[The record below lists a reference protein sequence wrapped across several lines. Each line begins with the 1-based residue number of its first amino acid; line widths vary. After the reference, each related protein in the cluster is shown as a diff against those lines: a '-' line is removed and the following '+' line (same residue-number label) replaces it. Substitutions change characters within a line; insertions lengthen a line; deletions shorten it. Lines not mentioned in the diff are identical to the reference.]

1 MEPLIIFCK
10 AQVVVLET
18 CAREAVSD
26 TGQCLAA
33 PEKRALGGLPGC
45 GTWCVACRV
54 LRRKQ
59 TSGSLL
65 EDRRRLV
72 PLHLS
77 ADQRLDLE

>member
-59 TSGSLL
+59 TSGSLR
-65 EDRRRLV
+65 EDHRRRR
-72 PLHLS
+72 PLHL
-77 ADQRLDLE
+77 E